1 MDVVMGIPEF
11 LSLELSR
18 MKCPISPMQEVN
30 DPKSR
35 VSTSDMNA
43 SSYQSLA
50 PFNVQIYNTPVL
62 SHTPKAIF

>member
-1 MDVVMGIPEF
+1 M
-11 LSLELSR
+11 R
-18 MKCPISPMQEVN
+18 EVN

-35 VSTSDMNA
+35 MSTLDMNA

-50 PFNVQIYNTPVL
+50 PFNIQIYNPPVL